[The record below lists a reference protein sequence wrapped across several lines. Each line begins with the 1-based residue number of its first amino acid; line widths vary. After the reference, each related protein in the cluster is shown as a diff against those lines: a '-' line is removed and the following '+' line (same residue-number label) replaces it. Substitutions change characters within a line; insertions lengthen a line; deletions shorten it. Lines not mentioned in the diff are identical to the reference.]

1 MSVYIIQLMS
11 APDGSHGGTGE
22 PHYDGY
28 ARRGQDLGEF
38 VRDSRRCRDPLGSL
52 NEAGYITHTRAVA
65 LACIVCI
72 ELLIRGVRFLTA
84 IYLL

>member
-28 ARRGQDLGEF
+28 ARRGQDLGKF

-52 NEAGYITHTRAVA
+52 N
-65 LACIVCI
+65 
-72 ELLIRGVRFLTA
+72 F
-84 IYLL
+84 